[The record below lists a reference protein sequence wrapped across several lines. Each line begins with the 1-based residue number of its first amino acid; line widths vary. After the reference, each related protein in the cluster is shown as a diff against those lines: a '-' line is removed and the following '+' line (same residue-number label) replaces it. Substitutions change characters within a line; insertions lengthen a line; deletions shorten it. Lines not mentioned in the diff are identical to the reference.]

1 MTDKTY
7 SEVIST
13 GTYAESLRATRDVIA
28 AQIEEGVLARDL
40 ASLTRRLLDIQRE
53 LVELEGEGDE
63 PESPAEKA
71 ARERSERRGKA
82 KA

>member
-28 AQIEEGVLARDL
+28 QQIESGVMARDL
-40 ASLTRRLLDIQRE
+40 ASLTRRLLDIQKE
-53 LVELEGEGDE
+53 LIELEGEGE
-63 PESPAEKA
+63 KEESPAERA
-71 ARERSERRGKA
+71 ARMREERRSA
-82 KA
+82 